1 MKKFPDM
8 SRKKSIIRKKYV
20 SIGDKV
26 AATSL
31 RSALIMLV
39 ATFIVVALLLSVI
52 IFRVGKSTVS
62 NLAFS
67 FAAQLDGDRFEEA
80 SAMAKGPDPASV
92 LKDPYIIEKRELFS
106 QTMLRYEN
114 VKAAFFVVFDKPNG
128 TYTYVFEV
136 EPGGIEEQPG
146 LVESMYEIFDENS
159 LRPIGEGP
167 VEPFFHSSGQYG
179 RIITAAHPVKNGD
192 RIIGYA
198 CVNMSMSQIIRSIR
212 RFLLL
217 SFLFLAVLATI
228 NMLLTRQYYQDHLVS
243 PLHKIMNAA
252 KKYIYDDIKDDDLP
266 VEDKGHTAFRDL
278 DIQTGDEIEQ
288 LSEAM
293 KRMEADLGRY
303 IRNLTKVTSEKQR
316 LSTELSLANRIQL
329 HMLPSIFPAF
339 PDRAEFDIRASMVP
353 AKEVGGDFYD
363 FFMLD
368 RDHLG
373 IVVADVSGKGIPA
386 AMFMMISRTVIR
398 NVSQNMA
405 EMMKMSPGAI
415 LHRTNDILCDNNKD
429 QMFVTAWMGI
439 LDIPSGKLVYSN
451 AGHVKP
457 LLKHAGKWEY
467 DENPHDFVLAGME
480 GLEYR
485 DYSYSLKPGDFLFL
499 YTDGIIEAS
508 DPKDNLLGCDR
519 LLEIM
524 GKAPDNTE
532 EFMTYMNK
540 EVDAFV
546 RGADQFDDMTML
558 VLQYNGPEKHKKS

>member
-1 MKKFPDM
+1 M
-8 SRKKSIIRKKYV
+8 SKRKGILRKRYI

-31 RSALIMLV
+31 NSALIMLIVTFVVV
-39 ATFIVVALLLSVI
+39 AMILSFIV
-52 IFRVGKSTVS
+52 FRVGMSTVS

-67 FAAQLDGDRFEEA
+67 FATQLDGDEFE
-80 SAMAKGPDPASV
+80 SAVSKAKGSNPASV
-92 LKDPYIIEKRELFS
+92 LSDPYIAEKRELFKE
-106 QTMLRYEN
+106 TMLRYEN
-114 VKAAFFVVFDKPNG
+114 VKAAFFVVFDKDSG

-146 LVESMYEIFDENS
+146 LVESMYEIFDEKS
-159 LRPIGEGP
+159 LSQIGTGP
-167 VEPFFHSSGQYG
+167 VEPFYHSSGQYG
-179 RIITAAHPVKNGD
+179 KIITAAHPVTRDGK
-192 RIIGYA
+192 ILGYA
-198 CVNMSMSQIIRSIR
+198 CVNMSMVQIFKGVR

-217 SFLFLAVLATI
+217 SFLLLAVIATI
-228 NMLLTRQYYQDHLVS
+228 NMLMTRQYYQEHLVN
-243 PLHKIMNAA
+243 PLNKIMNAA
-252 KKYIYDDIKDDDLP
+252 KKYIYEDIDDDDLP
-266 VEDKGHTAFRDL
+266 VEDSGHTAFRDL
-278 DIQTGDEIEQ
+278 EIKTGDEIEQ

-339 PDRAEFDIRASMVP
+339 PDRPEFDIRASMVP

-368 RDHLG
+368 RNHLG

-398 NVSQNMA
+398 NISQNMS
-405 EMMKMSPGAI
+405 EVMNMSPGAI
-415 LHRTNDILCDNNKD
+415 LHKTNDILCDNNKD

-439 LDIPSGKLVYSN
+439 LDIPTGKLVYSN

-457 LLKHAGKWEY
+457 LLEHAGKWEY
-467 DENPHDFVLAGME
+467 DENQHDFVLAGME
-480 GLEYR
+480 GMEYR
-485 DYSYSLKPGDFLFL
+485 DHTYSLKPGDFLFI

-508 DPKDNLLGCDR
+508 DPDENLVGTDR
-519 LLEIM
+519 LLDIVSR
-524 GKAPDNTE
+524 APHDTE
-532 EFMTYMNK
+532 AFMTYVK
-540 EVDAFV
+540 GEIDKFV

-558 VLQYNGPEKHKKS
+558 VLEYNGPEKKKK

>member
-1 MKKFPDM
+1 M
-8 SRKKSIIRKKYV
+8 RKRINILRKKYI

-26 AATSL
+26 AASSL

-39 ATFIVVALLLSVI
+39 VTFLATAVILSFIV
-52 IFRVGKSTVS
+52 FRVGMSTVS

-67 FAAQLDGDRFEEA
+67 FATQLDGDKFE
-80 SAMAKGPDPASV
+80 SAVSKAKGSNPASV
-92 LKDPYIIEKRELFS
+92 LSDPYIAEKRELFS
-106 QTMLRYEN
+106 ETMLRYDN
-114 VKAAFFVVFDKPNG
+114 VKAAFFVVFDKDNG

-136 EPGGIEEQPG
+136 EPDGVEEQPG
-146 LVESMYEIFDENS
+146 LVESMYEIFDKKA
-159 LRPIGEGP
+159 LDQIGNGP
-167 VEPFFHSSGQYG
+167 VEPFYHGSAQYG
-179 RIITAAHPVKNGD
+179 KIITAAHPVTRDG
-192 RIIGYA
+192 IILGYA
-198 CVNMSMSQIIRSIR
+198 CVNMSMVQIFRSVR
-212 RFLLL
+212 RFLLI
-217 SFLFLAVLATI
+217 SFLLLTILATI
-228 NMLLTRQYYQDHLVS
+228 NMLMTRQYYQEHLVT
-243 PLHKIMNAA
+243 PLNKIMNAA
-252 KKYIYDDIKDDDLP
+252 KKYIYEDVDDDDLP
-266 VEDKGHTAFRDL
+266 VDETGHTAFRDL
-278 DIQTGDEIEQ
+278 EITTGDEIEQ

-293 KRMEADLGRY
+293 KRMEADIGRY

-339 PDRAEFDIRASMVP
+339 PDRPEFDIRASMVP

-368 RDHLG
+368 HDHLG

-398 NVSQNMA
+398 NISQNMA

-415 LHRTNDILCDNNKD
+415 LRKTNDILCDNNKD

-439 LDIPSGKLVYSN
+439 LDIPSGKIVYSN

-457 LLKHAGKWEY
+457 LLKHSGKWEY

-480 GLEYR
+480 GLEYK
-485 DYSYSLKPGDFLFL
+485 DYNYLLTPGDFLFL

-508 DPKDNLLGCDR
+508 DPDENLVGCDR
-519 LLEIM
+519 LLEIV
-524 GKAPDNTE
+524 KKSPEDTE
-532 EFMTYMNK
+532 EFMTYVK
-540 EVDAFV
+540 GEVDAFV

-558 VLQYNGPEKHKKS
+558 VLEYNGPEKKKK